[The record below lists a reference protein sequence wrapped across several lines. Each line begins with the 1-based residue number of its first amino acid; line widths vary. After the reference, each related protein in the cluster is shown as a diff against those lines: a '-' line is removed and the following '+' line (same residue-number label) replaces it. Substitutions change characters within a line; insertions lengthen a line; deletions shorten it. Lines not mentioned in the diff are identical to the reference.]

1 MNGGL
6 LARVVTAVLVLSPAG
21 LAQQLTPPAATPAP
35 PDPVLVGA
43 GDIADC
49 SKIGPARKTA
59 ELIEKIDGTVFTLGD
74 NAYDSGTPA
83 QFENCYD
90 PTWGRFKD
98 RTRPALGNHDYRTL
112 GASPYFAYFGAAAG
126 DPRKGYYS
134 YDLGAWHVIV
144 VNSNCT
150 EVGGCRRGSPQEQWL
165 RQDLAAHPVRC
176 TVAMWHHPRFSSAQH
191 GDDFGMRDI
200 WKDLVD
206 AGADLVLSGHDHDY
220 ERFAPMNAA
229 GESDPEHGV
238 REFVVGTGGRY
249 LYNWGVIH
257 STSQVRNNQTFG
269 ILKLTLHPEAYD
281 WQFLPADGSDFTDS
295 GSAKC
300 H

>member
-21 LAQQLTPPAATPAP
+21 FAQQLTPPAATPAR

-83 QFENCYD
+83 QFERCYD
-90 PTWGRFKD
+90 PTWGVS
-98 RTRPALGNHDYRTL
+98 RTGRGRHSAITTIGRSARRPI
-112 GASPYFAYFGAAAG
+112 SPTSAPRRAI
-126 DPRKGYYS
+126 PRKGYYS
-134 YDLGAWHVIV
+134 YDLGTWHVIV
-144 VNSNCT
+144 VNSNCN

-229 GESDPEHGV
+229 GEPDPEHGV

-257 STSQVRNNQTFG
+257 ATSQVRNNQTFG